1 MNNTGLLRFEERCKQ
16 MMWARALS
24 RCKRRGR
31 SGSGS
36 EAVLYR
42 GMTHHGMVVN
52 TEGERGIECLGTV
65 RYRANQSFEED

>member
-1 MNNTGLLRFEERCKQ
+1 MSNTGLRRFEERCKQ
-16 MMWARALS
+16 LMWARARSLS

-36 EAVLYR
+36 ETVLYR

-52 TEGERGIECLGTV
+52 TREREKMIG
-65 RYRANQSFEED
+65 